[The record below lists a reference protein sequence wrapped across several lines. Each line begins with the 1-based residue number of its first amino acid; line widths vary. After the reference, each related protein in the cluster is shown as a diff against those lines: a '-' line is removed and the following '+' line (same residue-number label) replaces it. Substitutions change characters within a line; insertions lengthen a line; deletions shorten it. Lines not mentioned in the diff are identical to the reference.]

1 MEVTYPVH
9 DKLRDMLHDAAYDES
24 NLCGDGT
31 LSALTAV
38 LCENDIPHSFT
49 VKSQDGMDWINLWFE
64 ELQKEFHFKWYEE
77 KSMKYLE
84 EED

>member
-1 MEVTYPVH
+1 MENTYPVH

-31 LSALTAV
+31 LSALCAT
-38 LCENDIPHSFT
+38 LCENDIPHSF
-49 VKSQDGMDWINLWFE
+49 VIASIDGLDLINLWFE
-64 ELQKEFHFKWYEE
+64 ENETEFNFKWYEE
-77 KSMKYLE
+77 KSVKHLE